1 MSNVIIYDTYNVNVT
16 IENDEVV
23 GVQVVEG
30 FIHDVIAGTNITI
43 DKTDPLNPIISA
55 PSTGVETFTPSGET
69 TAQVGGVDIGTDLGT
84 TPILI
89 QDLFDRIFYA
99 DVAPS
104 FGSFSISGQ
113 STTIEVGTTLSGSKT
128 FTWSIDEGTGTVS
141 TIDIYDVTAG
151 ATLLAGTANDGTQA
165 VTITSVQL
173 NSNGAVQQWKGIANN
188 TDPVETVDSSNFT
201 VTGRYYRF
209 YGPASAEPSNSTEVR
224 ALASSAFHTGSTT
237 FTLNTGTTEI
247 NFYVALPPSVTIT
260 SVTDLDALNA
270 DLTAEYV
277 LIGTIGV
284 LDAGS
289 TSRSYN
295 LYGMTQAIPYSTSHR
310 HSIVT
315 T

>member
-1 MSNVIIYDTYNVNVT
+1 MIVRTRGNTAK
-16 IENDEVV
+16 V
-23 GVQVVEG
+23 GIATE
-30 FIHDVIAGTNITI
+30 DVHLQDVDAGSNITI

-55 PSTGVETFTPSGET
+55 PATGVETFTPSGET

-84 TPILI
+84 DPILI
-89 QDLFDRIFYA
+89 QDLFDMIFYA

-113 STTIEVGTTLSGSKT
+113 SQTIEVGTTLSGSKT
-128 FTWSIDEGTGTVS
+128 FTWSLDEGTGTVS

-151 ATLLAGTANDGTQA
+151 ATLLAGTANDGSQA

-209 YGPASAEPSNSTEVR
+209 YGAASAEPSDSAEVR
-224 ALASSAFHTGSTT
+224 ALPSSAFHTGSTT
-237 FTLNTGTTEI
+237 FTLNTGSTEI
-247 NFYVALPPSVTIT
+247 NFYVALPPSITIT

-270 DLTAEYV
+270 DITANYV
-277 LIGTIGV
+277 LIGTINV

-295 LYGMTQAIPYSTSHR
+295 LYGMTQAIPYSSSHR